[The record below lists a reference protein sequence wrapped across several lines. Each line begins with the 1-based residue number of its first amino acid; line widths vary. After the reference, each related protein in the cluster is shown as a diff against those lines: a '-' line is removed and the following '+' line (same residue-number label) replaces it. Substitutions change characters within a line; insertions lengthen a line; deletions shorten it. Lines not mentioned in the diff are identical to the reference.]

1 MPDSSASSRV
11 TRRSAAP
18 EEIGGGARRARV
30 PGAGPQG
37 ARALTETHA
46 LALEQATSGRGRRG
60 RSAGAAGSL
69 GGPRWLPFLYLLPAF
84 AIYGLFMLY
93 PIGRSVQLS
102 LYDWDGLS
110 LATFVGID
118 NYIDVFRDE
127 RLRAAFGHALVLIFF
142 FAILPV
148 CIGLVLAAVLT
159 RAKVRGLAVFRT
171 LVFLPQVIAMV
182 VVAIAWKQIYAPDGT
197 FNALLSAIGLGDLTR
212 AWLGDYTF
220 ALPAVGL
227 IGTWVS
233 TGLVTVLL
241 LAGMARIP
249 KEQFEAARLD
259 GAGPVREFFSLIVP
273 AVRAEITVALTL
285 TIIASLKTFD
295 LVYVTTSGGPG
306 SSTTVPSYEVYK
318 RAFVDGQI
326 GSAAAVGITLTI
338 VIFVI
343 NLVVNRI
350 GEREK

>member
-1 MPDSSASSRV
+1 MPTSSASNLGPDHG
-11 TRRSAAP
+11 AAP
-18 EEIGGGARRARV
+18 ARIGGGAGWARRDRAD
-30 PGAGPQG
+30 
-37 ARALTETHA
+37 ARAARTETQA
-46 LALEQATSGRGRRG
+46 LAMAEAPARRG
-60 RSAGAAGSL
+60 RGNSGGGLAGS
-69 GGPRWLPFLYLLPAF
+69 PWTPYLYLLPAF
-84 AIYGLFMLY
+84 LVYGLFMLY

-102 LYDWDGLS
+102 LYEWDGLS
-110 LATFVGID
+110 LATFVGFD
-118 NYIDVFRDE
+118 NYVDVFLDE
-127 RLRAAFGHALVLIFF
+127 RLRAAFGHALILVFF

-148 CIGLVLAAVLT
+148 CIGLVLAAILT

-182 VVAIAWKQIYAPDGT
+182 VVAIAWKEIYAPDGMLNSFLT
-197 FNALLSAIGLGDLTR
+197 AIGLGDLTR

-227 IGTWVS
+227 VGTWVS

-259 GAGPVREFFSLIVP
+259 GAGPVREFFALIVP

-306 SSTTVPSYEVYK
+306 SSTTVPSYEVFR
-318 RAFVDGQI
+318 RAFERGEV
-326 GSAAAVGITLTI
+326 GSAAAVGITLT
-338 VIFVI
+338 VLIFLI